1 MISLLIQP
9 KLWDSFNVN
18 KFAISLFHFLK
29 FIDMGHC
36 LGGCLGQV
44 KGHCLYWW
52 GKVICHFHP
61 FYLKFHFVWG
71 YIISMTEVTHKRKS
85 PLWPS
90 DKLLPTTNCLM
101 KASNKNLS
109 VTIPFIELVPT
120 YCKPVVTL
128 LPSYGGLTNLSSNFL
143 NLCTKSCGVTTGIF
157 VIILPSSLS
166 GVKAFKEAVTA
177 TRMFSSFRVNM
188 HPRPRGAFPW
198 L

>member
-1 MISLLIQP
+1 MSFPPILLKIP
-9 KLWDSFNVN
+9 L
-18 KFAISLFHFLK
+18 
-29 FIDMGHC
+29 C
-36 LGGCLGQV
+36 LGL
-44 KGHCLYWW
+44 HH
-52 GKVICHFHP
+52 IDDR
-61 FYLKFHFVWG
+61 G
-71 YIISMTEVTHKRKS
+71 YSQTQKSFMT
-85 PLWPS
+85 
-90 DKLLPTTNCLM
+90 KLLPTTNCLM

-157 VIILPSSLS
+157 VIILLSSLS

-177 TRMFSSFRVNM
+177 TRMFSSFRVNV